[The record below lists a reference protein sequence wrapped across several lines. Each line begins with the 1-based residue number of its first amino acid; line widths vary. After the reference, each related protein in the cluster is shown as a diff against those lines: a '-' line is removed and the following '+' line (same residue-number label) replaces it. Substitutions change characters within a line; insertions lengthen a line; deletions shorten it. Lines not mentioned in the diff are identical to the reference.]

1 MYCIVLVRLAN
12 HYRKQWCILPST
24 LGWKYRAIQWLN
36 KILQN
41 CLYSIELQILHFQC
55 EFIANKILALCIPY
69 DLIQIFVGF
78 LYTGWE
84 VLYFCCWQGTICER
98 ITDHRSEPSLRSGRT
113 QWVSLYSFIFVN
125 VTAQS
130 VNFICNKNLQVPATA
145 VSLPQHNNYPQTL
158 KQQELR
164 ITNRTDNFI
173 QNLDVCLLYFIGYLT
188 QN

>member
-1 MYCIVLVRLAN
+1 MTKQNSSELLVL
-12 HYRKQWCILPST
+12 YW
-24 LGWKYRAIQWLN
+24 
-36 KILQN
+36 
-41 CLYSIELQILHFQC
+41 
-55 EFIANKILALCIPY
+55 IANSSFSMWIHSQQNISSLHSIWF
-69 DLIQIFVGF
+69 DLNQIFVGF

-173 QNLDVCLLYFIGYLT
+173 QNLDICLLYFIGYLT